1 MITKKEKADGQKK
14 VYKGRLV
21 APGFQEKESPQ
32 SDSPTMLRE
41 SMKMFFGIAANKQ
54 FELRSIDIRAAFLQ
68 AKILDREVYLEPPKD
83 VKKEGKIWKLKKP
96 LYGLNDA
103 SRKFWLRVKKVFEE
117 IGMK

>member
-1 MITKKEKADGQKK
+1 MTYGVFEEVVDEGQETISSRWVITKKEKADGQKK

-21 APGFQEKESPQ
+21 AWGFQEKESPQ

-41 SMKMFFGIAANKQ
+41 LMKMFFAVAANEQ

-83 VKKEGKIWKLKKP
+83 LKEGKI
-96 LYGLNDA
+96 
-103 SRKFWLRVKKVFEE
+103 
-117 IGMK
+117 